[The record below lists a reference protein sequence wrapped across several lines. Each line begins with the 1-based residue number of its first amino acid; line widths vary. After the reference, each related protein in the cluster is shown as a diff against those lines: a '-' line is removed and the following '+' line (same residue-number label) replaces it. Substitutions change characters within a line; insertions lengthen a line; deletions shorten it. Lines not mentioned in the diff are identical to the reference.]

1 MKIITDFKICV
12 KCIMDTSDPLIQ
24 FNDEGRCNH
33 CIEAE
38 RLITERCF
46 SGAVGDRKIRDLI
59 KEIKAKNSKNEFD
72 CIIGLSGGADSS
84 YLAYLAAKVWGL
96 RVLAVHVNA
105 GWNSEI
111 AESNIE
117 KLVKKCGLTLH
128 TYVVDWEEVRDLQ
141 IAYLNSG
148 LANQDVPQDHV
159 FFAVLYKLAA
169 KENVKY
175 VFTGHNIATESILPK
190 EWGYNAMD
198 SKQLKYIHKKFG
210 SNVRKSYKTI
220 SFFYRYIFLQYI
232 YKIKIINPL
241 NLLDYDKDAAKVFLN
256 DEIGWKDYGM
266 KHGES
271 VFTRFFQNY
280 WLPTRFGFD
289 KRKAHLSSLIVS
301 KKINKEEAIEE
312 LQKPIYDTIT
322 LQNDKEYICRKLRID
337 ERKFDEFLKMPIKTF
352 RDYPSNFNL
361 FNFAIKI
368 NNYLRNRSA

>member
-1 MKIITDFKICV
+1 MADRVCSY
-12 KCIMDTSDPLIQ
+12 CLMDETDPLIQ

-33 CIEAE
+33 CIDAE
-38 RLITERCF
+38 RLLKERCF
-46 SGAVGDRKIRDLI
+46 NGEEGARKIRDLI
-59 KEIKAKNSKNEFD
+59 NEIKKNNSKNEFD
-72 CIIGLSGGADSS
+72 CIVGLSGGADSS
-84 YLAYLAAKVWGL
+84 YLAYIASKIWGL

-117 KLVKKCGLTLH
+117 KLANKCGLTLH

-175 VFTGHNIATESILPK
+175 VFTGHNIVTESILPK

-210 SNVRKSYKTI
+210 SNIRKSYQTI
-220 SFFYRYIFLQYI
+220 SFFYRYIYLQYF

-241 NLLDYDKDAAKVFLN
+241 NFIDYDKDEAKFFLN
-256 DEIGWKDYGM
+256 NEIGWKDYGM

-280 WLPTRFGFD
+280 WLPSRFGFD

-301 KKINKEEAIEE
+301 NKINKQEAYSE
-312 LQKPIYDTIT
+312 LAKPLYDSVT

-337 ERKFDEFLKMPIKTF
+337 NLKFDELLSMPVKTF
-352 RDYPSNFNL
+352 RDYPSNFKL

-368 NNYLRNRSA
+368 NNYLRNRNA

>member
-1 MKIITDFKICV
+1 MDYKVCNY
-12 KCIMDTSDPLIQ
+12 CIMDTTDPSIY
-24 FNDEGRCNH
+24 FNSKGRCNH

-38 RLITERCF
+38 RLLNERCYNGIEGE
-46 SGAVGDRKIRDLI
+46 SKINQLVN
-59 KEIKAKNSKNEFD
+59 EIKSKNINNEFD

-84 YLAYLAAKVWGL
+84 YLAYLASKVWGL
-96 RVLAVHVNA
+96 KVLAVHVNA

-117 KLVKKCGLTLH
+117 KLIKHYNLTLH
-128 TYVVDWEEVRDLQ
+128 TYVVDWEEVKDLQ

-148 LANQDVPQDHV
+148 IANQDVPQDHV
-159 FFAVLYKLAA
+159 FFAVLYKLAV

-210 SNVRKSYKTI
+210 SNIRKSYKTI
-220 SFFYRYIFLQYI
+220 SFFYRYVYLQYI

-241 NLLDYDKDAAKVFLN
+241 NLIDYDKDNVKMFLYS
-256 DEIGWKDYGM
+256 EIGWKDYGM

-280 WLPTRFGFD
+280 WLPKRFGFD

-301 KKINKEEAIEE
+301 QKITREDALAEIKRD
-312 LQKPIYDTIT
+312 LYDSNI
-322 LQNDKEYICRKLRID
+322 LQNDKEYICRKLGMD
-337 ERKFDEFLKMPIKTF
+337 EIKFDNFINLPLHTF
-352 RDYPSNFNL
+352 RDYPSNFKL
-361 FNFAIKI
+361 FELAIKI
-368 NNYLRNRSA
+368 NNFLKNINGK